1 MYRYHERNG
10 FLKQDAAENETVTNI
25 RLCSQP
31 RQNQQPLRS
40 NSATAFPF
48 FPYGYVS

>member
-1 MYRYHERNG
+1 MSGMASSN
-10 FLKQDAAENETVTNI
+10 KMQPETKP
-25 RLCSQP
+25 SQTSGYARSP
-31 RQNQQPLRS
+31 GRINSPLRS